1 MNDTEWVV
9 SCIRDIEKMNI
20 VVIVVNVI
28 LVTNRRNK
36 SLAVKINK
44 KRLVVNNKTFNTSFT
59 SKYEVLRVNVLN

>member
-20 VVIVVNVI
+20 VVIVVNVK

-36 SLAVKINK
+36 SLAVKVVK
-44 KRLVVNNKTFNTSFT
+44 KRLVINYKTFNTNYT
-59 SKYEVLRVNVLN
+59 CKYEVLRVNVLN